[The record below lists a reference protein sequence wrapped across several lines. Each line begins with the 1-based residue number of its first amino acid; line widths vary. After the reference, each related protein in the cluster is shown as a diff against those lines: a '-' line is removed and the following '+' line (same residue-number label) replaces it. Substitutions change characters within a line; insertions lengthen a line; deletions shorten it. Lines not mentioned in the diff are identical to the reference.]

1 MVPND
6 LAIPEASQAEARQP
20 LFQEQ
25 LAESRALLEACRNA
39 KAAAEAERDKAA
51 QASAAALAAKAAAE
65 ADRDLAAKAKAA
77 AETECD
83 LTTKAKA
90 AAETD
95 RDLAAQARAAADAAK
110 VAAEAERDQATQA
123 KVPALEAKV
132 VAETQ
137 RDLAT
142 QARMAGDAAKVVT
155 ETERD
160 QATQSKIAADA
171 AKAAAETARVQATEA
186 NTGANA
192 AKVAAES
199 ERDQAIQAR
208 VAAEAA
214 KVAADVAMEMATKA
228 AHAAESEATRAA
240 RAHNLSTTAGLAGA
254 FNEKAIK
261 AGNRENLWSWVLV
274 FSLVAAGSIGWFRY
288 DDLLV
293 LIGTNA
299 DFSTLI
305 AKLLVAVLSVGAP
318 VWLAWMATRMIS
330 KNQSIA
336 VDYDYKASLAKAYI
350 GFKQEA
356 HGLDPVL
363 EQRLFAAAI
372 TQLDANP
379 VRFLD
384 RAHPGSPL
392 QDLLQQPF
400 MNEVLQDATVKQKL
414 TDWLNSRF
422 KKI

>member
-6 LAIPEASQAEARQP
+6 LAVPEAKVVEKAHP
-20 LFQEQ
+20 PFQEQ
-25 LAESRALLEACRNA
+25 LAECQALVEACRSA
-39 KAAAEAERDKAA
+39 KAATEAERDKAV
-51 QASAAALAAKAAAE
+51 QASSAAIAAKTAAE

-77 AETECD
+77 TENERD
-83 LTTKAKA
+83 QATKAKA
-90 AAETD
+90 AAEAD
-95 RDLAAQARAAADAAK
+95 RDLAAQAKAATDAAK
-110 VAAEAERDQATQA
+110 VAAEAERDQASQA
-123 KVPALEAKV
+123 KTPAIAARV
-132 VAETQ
+132 AAETE

-142 QARMAGDAAKVVT
+142 QAKAATDAAKVAT

-160 QATQSKIAADA
+160 QATQAKIAADA
-171 AKAAAETARVQATEA
+171 AKAAAETARAQATEA

-199 ERDQAIQAR
+199 ERDQAKQAK

-214 KVAADVAMEMATKA
+214 KVAADVALDMATKA

-254 FNEKAIK
+254 FNEKAIE
-261 AGNRENLWSWVLV
+261 ARNRQNLWSWILV
-274 FSLVAAGSIGWFRY
+274 FSLVAAGSMGWFRY
-288 DDLLV
+288 DDLSV
-293 LIGTNA
+293 LIGTNPG
-299 DFSTLI
+299 FSTLA
-305 AKLLVAVLSVGAP
+305 AKLLVTLLAVGAP

-336 VDYDYKASLAKAYI
+336 ADYDYKASLAKAYI

-356 HGLDPVL
+356 HGLDPIL

-400 MNEVLQDATVKQKL
+400 MTEVLQDTTFKQKL
-414 TDWLNSRF
+414 SDWLNFRF
-422 KKI
+422 KKG